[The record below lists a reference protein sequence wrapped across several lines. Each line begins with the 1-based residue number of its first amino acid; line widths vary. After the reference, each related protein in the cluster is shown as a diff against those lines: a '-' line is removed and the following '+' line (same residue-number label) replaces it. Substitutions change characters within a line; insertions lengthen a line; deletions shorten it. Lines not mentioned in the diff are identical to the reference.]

1 MEAQFQWVDKG
12 IRREKIK
19 TMLQQLVYKNISVI
33 HIIYPLVMYTM
44 HSMSLSELTKNKR
57 KKNISLNVLGKL

>member
-1 MEAQFQWVDKG
+1 
-12 IRREKIK
+12 
-19 TMLQQLVYKNISVI
+19 MLQQLVYKNISVI

-44 HSMSLSELTKNKR
+44 HSMSLSELTKKKR